1 MLLSRHF
8 SGQEWDERFYN
19 PLVTQDKEKGILHLT
34 KTLQVA
40 TDTPFFSLHKH
51 ADGKAPKYPVVY
63 TFSYTCVSVTG
74 TNPVYI
80 IFLVVPYP
88 YLLH

>member
-1 MLLSRHF
+1 MVLSRHF
-8 SGQEWDERFYN
+8 SGQEQDERFYD
-19 PLVTQDKEKGILHLT
+19 PLVTQDKEKGILLLT
-34 KTLQVA
+34 GTSGVA

-51 ADGKAPKYPVVY
+51 AEGKFPKYPVVY
-63 TFSYTCVSVTG
+63 IFSYMCVSV

-88 YLLH
+88 YLQHQR